1 MLKIIVLSN
10 TPRKGI
16 SILRYISI
24 LRRIHIPVRSANRLH
39 KNIMLLRESLMKLN
53 IQYKV
58 FNTCAAI
65 YFFIGGSTYAYIFD
79 GPYSIFSIKY
89 DYQKGT
95 DTGFFFKIIFYMSL
109 GISSEKRQEVL
120 SDAICANSSPC
131 SGFLIFREILGS
143 LFLEISKTACHHDV
157 RTSPISFLF
166 LFFFALN
173 IVSNLQK

>member
-39 KNIMLLRESLMKLN
+39 KNIMLLRDSLMKLN

-95 DTGFFFKIIFYMSL
+95 DTGFFLKIILHEFGY
-109 GISSEKRQEVL
+109 
-120 SDAICANSSPC
+120 
-131 SGFLIFREILGS
+131 FFRETTRGV
-143 LFLEISKTACHHDV
+143 E
-157 RTSPISFLF
+157 
-166 LFFFALN
+166 
-173 IVSNLQK
+173 

>member
-58 FNTCAAI
+58 FNTCAVI

-95 DTGFFFKIIFYMSL
+95 DTGFFFKIILHEFGY
-109 GISSEKRQEVL
+109 
-120 SDAICANSSPC
+120 
-131 SGFLIFREILGS
+131 FFRETTRGV
-143 LFLEISKTACHHDV
+143 E
-157 RTSPISFLF
+157 
-166 LFFFALN
+166 
-173 IVSNLQK
+173 

>member
-1 MLKIIVLSN
+1 MFYLA
-10 TPRKGI
+10 RHGI

-24 LRRIHIPVRSANRLH
+24 LRRIHILVRGANRLH

-53 IQYKV
+53 IQNKV

-65 YFFIGGSTYAYIFD
+65 YFFIGGSTYAYIFY

-95 DTGFFFKIIFYMSL
+95 DT
-109 GISSEKRQEVL
+109 V
-120 SDAICANSSPC
+120 
-131 SGFLIFREILGS
+131 GFLKNYFTWVWVFLQRNDRRCWVMQSVPILLPVQGS
-143 LFLEISKTACHHDV
+143 LYSGKFWVLFSLKYLKLLAIMTYAQV
-157 RTSPISFLF
+157 LFLF

-173 IVSNLQK
+173 IVSNLLKWIAY